1 LLEKHSKFPATGEC
15 LSFGRDASRV
25 SRLDLL
31 QKDPGIFKNLFRNMK
46 PFPIA
51 LILALCSGFFYP
63 TGAHAQTSA
72 PQDEHAR
79 LLTGKKR
86 SLIAYAGTSH
96 SFTLEIGAH
105 TAKPSDIPGFI
116 TIDKQIVQSI
126 VVPVAKSQDVDIR
139 ALTPAKEKAILLDYM
154 NYELKYYR
162 KKLNQHYAHLQT
174 EWVPLHNRLFLV
186 WYFDLP
192 ENDKVISRQVY
203 ASTLFYDQVMDLNA
217 PVFKTDDWGRARGTL
232 VRLAETMKT
241 YDKPLDL
248 EALRKKL

>member
-1 LLEKHSKFPATGEC
+1 
-15 LSFGRDASRV
+15 
-25 SRLDLL
+25 
-31 QKDPGIFKNLFRNMK
+31 MK
-46 PFPIA
+46 PISAVLF
-51 LILALCSGFFYP
+51 LTLFFAN
-63 TGAHAQTSA
+63 TGLHAQTND

-86 SLIAYAGTSH
+86 SLIGYSGNGH
-96 SFTLEIGAH
+96 GFTLEVGTH
-105 TAKPSDIPGFI
+105 TSKPSDIPGFI
-116 TIDKQIVQSI
+116 TIDKQIVQSTL
-126 VVPVAKSQDVDIR
+126 VPVAKSENLTG
-139 ALTPAKEKAILLDYM
+139 LTPDREKAILTDYM

-162 KKLNQHYAHLQT
+162 KKLNQRYSNLQT
-174 EWVPLHNRLFLV
+174 EWVELNHRLFLI

-192 ENDKVISRQVY
+192 ENYKIVRRQVY

-217 PVFKTDDWGRARGTL
+217 PVFKTDDWGRARNLL